1 MEVLVLGLG
10 CQGFWQAVEVYRIGR
25 ERLQAGMRT
34 DGVVELDV
42 LPDRGSGLMHR
53 LVGVEIDLFILDGL
67 PDPLDENIVAPS
79 ATTVPAD
86 GDAIF
91 FEPPGGGLAGELA
104 ARP

>member
-1 MEVLVLGLG
+1 
-10 CQGFWQAVEVYRIGR
+10 
-25 ERLQAGMRT
+25 
-34 DGVVELDV
+34 
-42 LPDRGSGLMHR
+42 MHR

-91 FEPPGGGLAGELA
+91 FEPPGEGLAGELA
-104 ARP
+104 ALIRVALAARTDRATYGYPRRDNSDGARRCTASATDRRLAPDDRDSRRCCG